1 MHSPRRTA
9 RSFAP
14 PQTSGQGFSSLLF
27 TDGTA
32 SRFCTGGHQLHLPS
46 LHRPKTTSPVSPWDP
61 QVHALG
67 AYTHIWNHHRPW
79 VPNYSLALNSLFTCG
94 TWDFLVYQAQ
104 ECFCFPLFY
113 FVRSF
118 DASAAGGSGSPLL
131 TVLAAVSLDGSRS
144 CRIGNCEMITSE
156 NRDDYSQFCQ
166 MTTAHIFFQP
176 REQFLN
182 CF

>member
-1 MHSPRRTA
+1 MHSPRRIA
-9 RSFAP
+9 RFFAL

-46 LHRPKTTSPVSPWDP
+46 LHRPKTTSPVSSWDP

-67 AYTHIWNHHRPW
+67 AYTQIWNHRRPW

-94 TWDFLVYQAQ
+94 
-104 ECFCFPLFY
+104 PLFY
-113 FVRSF
+113 FVRSV
-118 DASAAGGSGSPLL
+118 DASAAGWEWKSSL
-131 TVLAAVSLDGSRS
+131 TVLAAVSLGGSRS

-156 NRDDYSQFCQ
+156 NRDDHSQFCQ